1 MAAKTC
7 PYYGGMS
14 SLNPPESIS
23 QVDSDVPGTP
33 GRGHGVFRR
42 LRARWHNRPKRYF
55 IGLFTFLARV
65 VPHACAEPVRGG
77 EPGPTENVLGK
88 ADGKEVI
95 SVSNAT
101 TYPDRGELLLTTVN
115 ASGVPGYP
123 ISNTGSD
130 RLA

>member
-55 IGLFTFLARV
+55 IGLFTFLLALCLMLAPSPYV
-65 VPHACAEPVRGG
+65 VES
-77 EPGPTENVLGK
+77 PGPTENVLGK

-101 TYPDRGELLLTTVN
+101 TYPIGANCCSPR
-115 ASGVPGYP
+115 
-123 ISNTGSD
+123 
-130 RLA
+130 